1 MGELRNYYRRYR
13 DSRLGSKIS
22 IFQMNENLVNVPD
35 PRVPPVKL
43 VALEEVIF
51 VYGRPDVGL
60 D

>member
-1 MGELRNYYRRYR
+1 
-13 DSRLGSKIS
+13 
-22 IFQMNENLVNVPD
+22 MNENLVNVPD